1 VTKLRKTLFPE
12 PSRDFI
18 GMRWGNIILRT
29 LHLIGVTLFTGALLT
44 GAELS
49 LWQPWF
55 DLSWI
60 SGLLLIAL
68 FCYASCNWIIQLR
81 GVLILLKLLL
91 LYLFWDHPQLLMVI
105 IVVVVAISS
114 IVAHAPGKVR
124 YFFVIPKE

>member
-1 VTKLRKTLFPE
+1 MLKIRQTLFPE
-12 PSRDFI
+12 ISRDFT
-18 GMRWGNIILRT
+18 GMRWSNIILRT

-49 LWQPWF
+49 LWKPWF
-55 DLSWI
+55 DLSLV

-68 FCYASCNWIIQLR
+68 FCYASCNWLIQLR

-91 LYLFWDHPQLLMVI
+91 LYLFWDHPQLWIVI
-105 IVVVVAISS
+105 IFIVTISS

-124 YFFVIPKE
+124 YLFLLPKE